1 MNINKIE
8 AKLGQWLHE
17 IRQSKGLDIGD
28 LSKLCGLATSMI
40 SRIENGVS
48 TVTFSTVVRLC
59 FGLGIDSRSFS
70 EQLAINH
77 IESRRPIDPLYTS
90 HILPSHLTILD
101 LEAFKLAYRF
111 DILAAQDDLIAS
123 WKNILERCK
132 DFHGDLSQAATTQ
145 IKNATAVL
153 SRIPLKYPSVGSYE
167 LDKVYDEH
175 GVIALVDAG
184 NYLREIR
191 QHRFKTLVEFQEAS
205 QISRNILRR
214 IENGQM
220 ERIRFCD
227 ILRIAQLFEVGD
239 SILSMFWAA
248 FEYHTGIESIRVT
261 SNSGSDVIIALKD
274 VDYAIDPYPDTLLRI
289 ARWYLSYPL
298 EYNDRLWLDRER
310 KKWESVASPVGLYG
324 LTSSYDFIQIFD
336 RVWRIFSP
344 HLFRL
349 CGRYQYP
356 ENAFTDYI
364 PPEIQELWAIFLK
377 YLVTDPV
384 FETTKKDFLGH
395 PDDLDFMFG
404 LRSRFKNAWW
414 KNDSLKDEVMQY
426 FRQYDPKFLEEMGV

>member
-1 MNINKIE
+1 MNRDEVE
-8 AKLGQWLHE
+8 AKLIQWLHE
-17 IRQSKGLDIGD
+17 TRQSKGLDIGE

-48 TVTFSTVVRLC
+48 AVTFNTVVRLC

-70 EQLAINH
+70 EQLTI
-77 IESRRPIDPLYTS
+77 SRIDSKRPIDPFYTS
-90 HILPSHLTILD
+90 HILPPHLTILD
-101 LEAFKLAYRF
+101 IEAFKLAYRF
-111 DILAAQDDLIAS
+111 DILAAQGDLIVS
-123 WKNILERCK
+123 WKNILERRK
-132 DFHGDLSQAATTQ
+132 DFHGDSFQAATTQ
-145 IKNATAVL
+145 IKNATTAL
-153 SRIPLKYPSVGSYE
+153 SRIPLEYPSLGCFE
-167 LDKVYDEH
+167 LEDIYGEH

-191 QHRFKTLVEFQEAS
+191 QDKFKTLVEFQEAS

-220 ERIRFCD
+220 ERIRFSD
-227 ILRIAQLFEVGD
+227 ILMLAQLFEKGD

-248 FEYHTGIESIRVT
+248 FEYHTGIEAIRVI
-261 SNSGSDVIIALKD
+261 SNPDPDVIIALKE

-289 ARWYLSYPL
+289 SRWYLRYPL

-310 KKWESVASPVGLYG
+310 KKWESVALPVGLYG
-324 LTSSYDFIQIFD
+324 STSSYDFIQIFD

-349 CGRYQYP
+349 CGRHQYP

-364 PPEIQELWAIFLK
+364 PPEIQELWTIFLK
-377 YLVTDPV
+377 YLVTDPI
-384 FETTKKDFLGH
+384 FETIKKDFLGH
-395 PDDLDFMFG
+395 PDDLDFMCG
-404 LRSRFKNAWW
+404 LRSRFKKAWW
-414 KNDSLKDEVMQY
+414 KNDSLKNEVREYLHHY
-426 FRQYDPKFLEEMGV
+426 FPGILDDVE